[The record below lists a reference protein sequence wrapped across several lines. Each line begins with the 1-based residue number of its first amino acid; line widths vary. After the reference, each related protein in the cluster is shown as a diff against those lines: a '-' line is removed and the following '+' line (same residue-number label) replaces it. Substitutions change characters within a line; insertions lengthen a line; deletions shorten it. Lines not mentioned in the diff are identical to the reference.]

1 MQRRHAVP
9 SHSLMTEHAQ
19 SREPADDL
27 IDYINASPTPW
38 HAVAETVRRLEEAGF
53 RELDEGEEWDIT
65 PSDRVFVVRGGTSIA
80 ALEIGQ
86 EPPHHRGFR
95 LVGAHTDSPNL
106 RVKPNAQLER
116 SGQHQLGVEI
126 YGGVL
131 LHTWLDRDLS
141 LAGCAMVRSKNGV
154 EPRLVRFDRPMLRVP
169 SLAIHLDR
177 NVNTDGLKLNAQ
189 SHMAPITALASGGAF
204 DLRHILSEN
213 VQRDGETLAASEI
226 LSFDLCAYDV
236 VPATR
241 GGVRNEYIFA
251 PRLDNLASCHAAFSA
266 LLSAGPSPSVSRG
279 LFLFDHEECG
289 SQSTR
294 GAQGTF
300 LRDVLTRIVHAHP
313 RASKDGLYRALHH
326 TFFVSADMAHAVHPN
341 YSDRH
346 EPQHQPLLGGGP
358 VIKSNVNQR
367 YATDAEGQARFAM
380 WCGEAGVNPQTFVT
394 RTDLGCGSTIG
405 PITAANL
412 GMRVIDVGNP
422 MLSMHSCREMSSS
435 ADVALMIAALRAFFE
450 ARS

>member
-1 MQRRHAVP
+1 
-9 SHSLMTEHAQ
+9 
-19 SREPADDL
+19 
-27 IDYINASPTPW
+27 
-38 HAVAETVRRLEEAGF
+38 
-53 RELDEGEEWDIT
+53 
-65 PSDRVFVVRGGTSIA
+65 
-80 ALEIGQ
+80 
-86 EPPHHRGFR
+86 
-95 LVGAHTDSPNL
+95 
-106 RVKPNAQLER
+106 
-116 SGQHQLGVEI
+116 
-126 YGGVL
+126 
-131 LHTWLDRDLS
+131 
-141 LAGCAMVRSKNGV
+141 MVRSKAGV

-189 SHMAPITALASGGAF
+189 SHMAPITALTSGGAF
-204 DLRHILSEN
+204 DLRHMLSGAVKRE
-213 VQRDGETLAASEI
+213 GETLAASDI

-241 GGVRNEYIFA
+241 GGVRGEYIFA
-251 PRLDNLASCHAAFSA
+251 PRLDNLASCHAALSA
-266 LLSAGPSPSVSRG
+266 LLSATTPPALTRG
-279 LFLFDHEECG
+279 IFLFDHEECG

-300 LRDVLTRIVHAHP
+300 LRDVLTRITHAHP
-313 RASKDGLYRALHH
+313 RSSKDGMFRALHH
-326 TFFVSADMAHAVHPN
+326 SFFISADMAHAVHPN

-380 WCGEAGVNPQTFVT
+380 WCEEAGVTPQVFVT

-412 GMRVIDVGNP
+412 GMRVVDVGNP
-422 MLSMHSCREMSSS
+422 MLSMHSCREMSGS
-435 ADVALMIAALRAFFE
+435 ADAAQMIAVLRAFFE
-450 ARS
+450 AKS